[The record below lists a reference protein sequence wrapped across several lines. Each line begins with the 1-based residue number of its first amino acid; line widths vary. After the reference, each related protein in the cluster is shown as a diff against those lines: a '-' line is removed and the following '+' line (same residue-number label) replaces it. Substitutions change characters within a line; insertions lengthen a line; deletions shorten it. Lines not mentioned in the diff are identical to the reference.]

1 MTIRELHPFP
11 GDQIQCA
18 VVVPGTP
25 PRIALVNDSNNVFIL
40 QYSYLESRWISQS
53 VPVKLRQGRKGINK
67 FDEKMSIA
75 ATNDGTIRTFWMQGQ
90 EGRLLSI
97 ESGQGGPFEP
107 EMILATPF

>member
-25 PRIALVNDSNNVFIL
+25 PRIALVNDSNNVFIIR
-40 QYSYLESRWISQS
+40 YYGNRWRPES
-53 VPVKLRQGRKGINK
+53 VKVKLDMGRKGVNR

-75 ATNDGTIRTFWMQGQ
+75 ATDDGTIRMFWIQGE
-90 EGRLLSI
+90 EGRLLSVDTR
-97 ESGQGGPFEP
+97 QGGPFEP
-107 EMILATPF
+107 EKTRTPF